1 MRKFAAG
8 RERKYNTSMGSL
20 SALVSVIGPSILH
33 FIAANAIV
41 VLITL
46 LWRSVLSKPDCLP
59 LPPLLCLTLAV
70 MVSHKLVLVY
80 RTRRIVRGASSIE
93 AGRSAATLA
102 SFMILHPKNASA
114 NLVLATLSTKYC
126 VCLKGQISISEQT
139 LECLL

>member
-46 LWRSVLSKPDCLP
+46 LWRSVLSKPDCLL
-59 LPPLLCLTLAV
+59 LPHLLCLILAV

-80 RTRRIVRGASSIE
+80 RARRIVRGASSIE

-102 SFMILHPKNASA
+102 SFMILHPKNASV
-114 NLVLATLSTKYC
+114 NLALATLSTKFC
-126 VCLKGQISISEQT
+126 VCLKGQISISEQI